1 MSDFASYN
9 KCVCDQQ
16 VMDRLPLQLK
26 WRRGPD
32 MPFKM
37 GGFVQS
43 VRVQDTVYVGGGD
56 AGINSENN
64 KIIMAYDISTEKWTT
79 LPPYRAIDFGM
90 TTVDNEL
97 VLLGGEE
104 NNRTSKVLGV
114 WKADANLWAHP
125 YPDMLIARS
134 RCSAAASHEW
144 LVIAGG
150 WSKIWGALSS
160 VEVMNM
166 QNGVQNTGPL
176 TPIKWHSMKTAVLGE
191 EMYVMGGYNGDTNSF
206 FDKVYRM
213 SISALLA
220 QFDTQNPTRQIWKSV
235 PDLKVTRSTP
245 LAIDGSLLALGGRN
259 REHQAVSTISLYQP
273 VSEEWL
279 VVGELPSPRW
289 KCGAIVVGER
299 ELLVVGGYDNGGKLR
314 KTDIASVQ

>member
-1 MSDFASYN
+1 
-9 KCVCDQQ
+9 
-16 VMDRLPLQLK
+16 MDRLPLQLK

-43 VRVQDTVYVGGGD
+43 VRIQDTVYIGGGD

-64 KIIMAYDISTEKWTT
+64 KIIMAYNISTEKWTT

-104 NNRTSKVLGV
+104 SNRTSKVIGV

-125 YPDMLIARS
+125 YPDMLITRS

-144 LVIAGG
+144 LVIARG

-160 VEVMNM
+160 VEVMNT

-191 EMYVMGGYNGDTNSF
+191 EMYVMGGYNGETNSF
-206 FDKVYRM
+206 FDKVYT
-213 SISALLA
+213 SCPFLLFLLSSTLRTP
-220 QFDTQNPTRQIWKSV
+220 QDRYGRVFLIRKS
-235 PDLKVTRSTP
+235 PGP
-245 LAIDGSLLALGGRN
+245 L
-259 REHQAVSTISLYQP
+259 H
-273 VSEEWL
+273 
-279 VVGELPSPRW
+279 LPSTGP
-289 KCGAIVVGER
+289 C
-299 ELLVVGGYDNGGKLR
+299 LR
-314 KTDIASVQ
+314 